1 MLRFFN
7 TSRSSRAIAFMTAVI
22 VGGIAGDACIGT
34 VQAQTLGLSALTTF
48 GSNGWLAPGANSYL
62 TLPTGRTERGL
73 AYNPVTQNLVLVS
86 RVNVSGTSNNIV
98 ILNGTTGSVIKT
110 MNPSGIVTTTGSQ
123 TFSINQ
129 AGVSSDG
136 KIYVANL
143 ATGTQ
148 TLRVYSWDSESS
160 LLAPAVP
167 FQWTIPA
174 NSTTSSGTG
183 AYRFGD
189 SFDVYGSGT
198 DVKFAA
204 AGGTTGTTGG
214 LGTSFR
220 NNGNFLVGT
229 TDTTNTFT
237 LFKGMA
243 NTGTSSNN
251 YRLSL
256 SYVDADTLI
265 GMEGG
270 AAKLTDFVLSSGTQ
284 QGVNATVISSI
295 QSGTAALGGT
305 SQYKIIDYTVMG
317 SKSYLAALRTG
328 DTVSGVGGNIVDV
341 YDITATMTQLSGT
354 SPVLVASLS
363 VTTGTNANPDG
374 TGQLAWGAVTYD
386 SVNQIYSAPLYAL
399 NTNNGI
405 QAMVFAVPEPTTTA
419 VALACGAGLVALMRR
434 RGRRQNS

>member
-1 MLRFFN
+1 MSRFAHAFG
-7 TSRSSRAIAFMTAVI
+7 TSRAIAFVTGAIVAAMTS
-22 VGGIAGDACIGT
+22 DAFIGT
-34 VQAQTLGLSALTTF
+34 VHAQTLGLSALTTF
-48 GSNGWLAPGANSYL
+48 GSNGWLAPGANAYL
-62 TLPTGRTERGL
+62 TPPTGRTERGL
-73 AYNPVTQNLVLVS
+73 AYNPVTKNLVLVS
-86 RVNVSGTSNNIV
+86 RANVSGTGNNIV
-98 ILNGTTGSVIKT
+98 ILNGTTGSVDKL
-110 MNPSGIVTTTGSQ
+110 MNANGISGG
-123 TFSINQ
+123 TFQINM

-136 KIYVANL
+136 KIYVGNL
-143 ATGTQ
+143 ATGGGAFK
-148 TLRVYSWDSESS
+148 VYSWDGESS
-160 LLAPAVP
+160 LVAPTVP
-167 FQWTIPA
+167 FQWTVPA

-189 SFDVYGSGT
+189 AFDVYGSGT
-198 DVKFAA
+198 NVQFAA
-204 AGGTTGTTGG
+204 AGTTTGTTGG
-214 LGTSFR
+214 LGTGFR

-243 NTGTSSNN
+243 NTGTNANN

-270 AAKLTDFVLSSGTQ
+270 AAKLTDFIFSSGTQ

-305 SQYKIIDYTVMG
+305 SQYKIVDYTVMG

-328 DTVSGVGGNIVDV
+328 DTVSGVGANIVDV

-374 TGQLAWGAVTYD
+374 SGQLAWGAVTYEP
-386 SVNQIYSAPLYAL
+386 VNQIYSAPLYAL

-405 QAMVFAVPEPTTTA
+405 QAMVFAVPEPSTTA
-419 VALACGAGLVALMRR
+419 VVACCSAGLAALMLRRR
-434 RGRRQNS
+434 RGGTTI